1 MDALVNGCVLTEH
14 GFQEQTTVII
24 QDGRICSVISDAD
37 LDHNVVERR
46 NLDGQ
51 LLLPG
56 FIDVQVNGGNGVLFN
71 DAPSVD
77 AIRDIGAAHRAF
89 GTTGFLPTLIS
100 DELAVMEK
108 AIVATEKA
116 LKAGIPG
123 LLGIHLEG
131 PFLNEAKKGVHD
143 SSKFRVLNDSTVAL
157 LSSIGVG
164 KTLVTIAPEMTVPSM
179 IEKLVSAGVIVS
191 AGHTNATYE
200 EMRAAL
206 DAGVTGFTHLFN
218 AMSSFGSREP
228 GVVGA
233 ALEHPDSWCGLIVDG
248 HHVHP
253 ATLRVA
259 LSSKRG
265 DRFMLVTDA
274 MPSVGML
281 EKQFQL
287 DGQTIN
293 ISGGKCVAADGT
305 LAGSDLDMAS
315 AVRNAVS
322 MLGLDMLEAVRM
334 ASQYPAEFLGMEA
347 ELGKIKKGY
356 RANLVLADQNL
367 NVIDTWIDGN
377 SSS

>member
-259 LSSKRG
+259 LASKRG

>member
-14 GFQEQTTVII
+14 GFQEQTTVVI

-259 LSSKRG
+259 LASKRG

-334 ASQYPAEFLGMEA
+334 ASQYPAAFLGMEA